1 MQAAFFGKLYKTGI
15 QKSAKIP
22 IVARAANPSSFL
34 AVFVL

>member
-1 MQAAFFGKLYKTGI
+1 MRASFFGNLYKSGI